1 MRRLGVI
8 ASSLLALVIGAALVA
23 PLDPAGAG
31 TLPTAPRFTQIT
43 ARDGVVLR
51 ANVVEPATA
60 GPKPGVVF
68 VNSWGFNDAEYLA
81 QANTL
86 AARGYVVLSYT
97 TRGFGLSGGTVQVA
111 GPQDIADV
119 SDAMDWMIANTS
131 VDPARIG
138 VAGVSYGAGIGLIA
152 AGHDPRI
159 RAVLALSGW
168 TDLVESLYGGQ
179 TRRLQAV
186 GFLGGIAELGGR
198 PSPELRQMLA
208 DYFANRNIAGVKAWG
223 RARGA
228 STYLGAINRNR
239 PAIFLANAYG
249 DSIFGPNQLVDFYGR
264 LTGPK
269 RLELAPGDHAVA
281 ELTGLAGLPN
291 HVWTDAGRWLDR
303 YVAGSANGIDRENPV
318 VLRSRTSAAVE
329 GYRDWAA
336 VGRRSTRYALAPAGL
351 PLGTGTLG
359 TGRPRNAAGPAITT
373 GVDTTADA
381 GVLML
386 SNGLEALDGVPPL
399 VSLRTVSR
407 LHAGVWTSARFPA
420 GAAVRGIA
428 HLRLRAR
435 QQPAGTVVAYLYDV
449 DALGTGR
456 LVTHAPMTWT
466 GAGREVSLDV
476 ALPATSYDVPAGHRL
491 ALVVDT
497 VDPLYADAG
506 RLGAP
511 LTFAGP
517 SWLDLPVR

>member
-1 MRRLGVI
+1 MRRIGLLV
-8 ASSLLALVIGAALVA
+8 SSLLALVVGVALVA
-23 PLDPAGAG
+23 PLAPADAE
-31 TLPTAPRFTQIT
+31 TLPIVPRLTQLT

-51 ANVVEPATA
+51 ANVVEPAGA
-60 GPKPGVVF
+60 GRKPGVVF

-81 QANTL
+81 QAEAL
-86 AARGYVVLSYT
+86 VRRGYVVLSYT

-119 SDAMDWMIANTS
+119 SDAIDWMIAETS

-186 GFLGGIAELGGR
+186 GFLGGIAELSGR

-208 DYFANRNIAGVKAWG
+208 DYFANRNIAGVRAWG
-223 RARGA
+223 RVRGA
-228 STYLGAINRNR
+228 ATHLAAINRNR

-249 DSIFGPNQLVDFYGR
+249 DSIFAPNQLVDFFGR

-269 RLELAPGDHAVA
+269 RLELAPGDHAVV

-291 HVWTDAGRWLDR
+291 HVWVDAGRWLDR
-303 YVAGSANGIDRENPV
+303 YVAGTANGVDREDPV
-318 VLRSRTSAAVE
+318 VLRSRTSRAVE
-329 GYRDWAA
+329 TYRDWAD
-336 VGRRSTRYALAPAGL
+336 VSSRSVRQPLEPARTIRSGF
-351 PLGTGTLG
+351 
-359 TGRPRNAAGPAITT
+359 
-373 GVDTTADA
+373 DTTADA
-381 GVLML
+381 GPLML
-386 SNGLEALDGVPPL
+386 SNGLEALTGIPPL
-399 VSLRTVSR
+399 VSLPTVSR
-407 LHAGVWTSARFPA
+407 LHAAVWTSARYPA
-420 GAAVRGIA
+420 GAAVRGVP

-435 QQPAGTVVAYLYDV
+435 QQSAGTVVAYLYDV

-456 LVTHAPMTWT
+456 LVTHAPRTWT
-466 GAGREVSLDV
+466 GAGDAVDLDLD
-476 ALPATSYDVPAGHRL
+476 LPATSYDVAAGHRL

-517 SWLDLPVR
+517 SWLDIPVR